1 MNLRPLSDELLCCCV
16 KTPYCTN
23 CKLRVGCGMRHSFY
37 GKDFKTELSG
47 EIFIQK
53 LEIVAQGIFGED
65 EAFDA
70 VSHIRNKISMEKH
83 LNPIFS
89 YM

>member
-1 MNLRPLSDELLCCCV
+1 MYFRPFNDELLQCCV
-16 KTPYCTN
+16 KTKYCTD
-23 CKLRVGCGMRHSFY
+23 CKLRIGCSMRYSFY

-53 LEIVAQGIFGED
+53 LEIVAQGIWGE
-65 EAFDA
+65 EGAFDA
-70 VSHIRNKISMEKH
+70 ISHIRNKISMEKH
-83 LNPIFS
+83 LNPEFS